1 MKNILDKTVKGTFQ
15 GWSLV
20 PKEEPVITLGID
32 PSEAPYDSTT
42 WYARNILQK
51 YGIVRE
57 ENPYTKTWVVWVQAF
72 TMEAAR
78 RQLWRYAQVRE
89 ISPKG
94 WDTRHRGYKIEIIRY
109 LLED

>member
-1 MKNILDKTVKGTFQ
+1 MKNILNITVKPTPD
-15 GWSLV
+15 WSLV
-20 PKEEPVITLGID
+20 PKEVSTTEAVK
-32 PSEAPYDSTT
+32 EAPYDSTT

-94 WDTRHRGYKIEIIRY
+94 WDARHCGFKIEIIRY
-109 LLED
+109 LQED